1 MKIAVIGAGAM
12 GSIYGGHLSLQ
23 NEVWLVDTNQET
35 VEHIQKNGLILQ
47 EEGQDITYHPSAVTS
62 SEGLPP
68 MDLVILF
75 VKALYSR
82 SALSANREL
91 IGPDTFLMTL
101 QNGSG
106 HEDILSEFVPADHII
121 IGTTE
126 DNGAVLA
133 PGYVRR
139 DEELDNLHSCYVDQW
154 DWEKV
159 ITREERTVETL
170 QETVRTIFKV
180 IKHMQHEVW
189 YKYPEAAK
197 RLPSDITFVTTQE
210 LEDRWPDKSPKE
222 RENLITQEHGCVFL
236 MKIGDKL
243 KSGEPH
249 DGRAPDYDDWQLNGD
264 ILFWFEKLGC
274 ALEISSMGIRVDETS
289 LAEQLKKAGCEERK
303 DLPYHKMLLNGELPC
318 TIGGGIGQSRLCM
331 LLLDRV
337 HVGEVQ
343 ASIWPEEMR
352 KICREHNIILL

>member
-139 DEELDNLHSCYVDQW
+139 GG
-154 DWEKV
+154 
-159 ITREERTVETL
+159 TG
-170 QETVRTIFKV
+170 
-180 IKHMQHEVW
+180 
-189 YKYPEAAK
+189 KYRNA
-197 RLPSDITFVTTQE
+197 RRRSQ
-210 LEDRWPDKSPKE
+210 R
-222 RENLITQEHGCVFL
+222 
-236 MKIGDKL
+236 
-243 KSGEPH
+243 
-249 DGRAPDYDDWQLNGD
+249 
-264 ILFWFEKLGC
+264 
-274 ALEISSMGIRVDETS
+274 ISSKSERNP
-289 LAEQLKKAGCEERK
+289 GCLRISGT
-303 DLPYHKMLLNGELPC
+303 DSFQHPAAYL
-318 TIGGGIGQSRLCM
+318 GQTLY
-331 LLLDRV
+331 
-337 HVGEVQ
+337 
-343 ASIWPEEMR
+343 
-352 KICREHNIILL
+352 

>member
-133 PGYVRR
+133 RLCAPGRNWKNKYRNARR
-139 DEELDNLHSCYVDQW
+139 RSQ
-154 DWEKV
+154 
-159 ITREERTVETL
+159 R
-170 QETVRTIFKV
+170 
-180 IKHMQHEVW
+180 
-189 YKYPEAAK
+189 
-197 RLPSDITFVTTQE
+197 
-210 LEDRWPDKSPKE
+210 
-222 RENLITQEHGCVFL
+222 
-236 MKIGDKL
+236 
-243 KSGEPH
+243 
-249 DGRAPDYDDWQLNGD
+249 
-264 ILFWFEKLGC
+264 
-274 ALEISSMGIRVDETS
+274 ISSKSERNP
-289 LAEQLKKAGCEERK
+289 GCLRISGT
-303 DLPYHKMLLNGELPC
+303 DSFQHPAAYL
-318 TIGGGIGQSRLCM
+318 GQTLY
-331 LLLDRV
+331 
-337 HVGEVQ
+337 
-343 ASIWPEEMR
+343 
-352 KICREHNIILL
+352 